1 MINVIGNITS
11 VTGGDATSGT
21 INYKKGKVEDANDAV
36 STGTINY
43 GTINYKKGKVEDA
56 NDAVSTGTINYALG
70 DVAPAGNPVATGT
83 INYVLGSVASPGAS
97 TVLRRLETG
106 TMISPARASGTAY
119 NVSNMHAISSAY
131 ANGDVALKH
140 NEKALVNEVGMNM
153 PLYLLI

>member
-11 VTGGDATSGT
+11 VTGGDVTSGT
-21 INYKKGKVEDANDAV
+21 INYEKGKVEDANDAV
-36 STGTINY
+36 ST

-70 DVAPAGNPVATGT
+70 DVASAGNPVATGT
-83 INYVLGSVASPGAS
+83 INYVLGTVASPGAS

-119 NVSNMHAISSAY
+119 NVSNMHPLSSAH
-131 ANGDVALKH
+131 AGGEVALKH
-140 NEKALVNEVGMNM
+140 NEKSLVNEVGMKNAAIF
-153 PLYLLI
+153 YI